1 MREIDELQVRC
12 VNKGKGCKWVG
23 EKGTL
28 SSHLRSNS
36 HGCEYME
43 VTCSFGSCGLKM
55 ERRQLKTHMEKE
67 CIYRPYRCRYCF
79 YKDTFKAITIGDT
92 LSQSHH
98 DTCQYYPVHC
108 PNKCKAGHMQRKKL
122 PAHRSECPLEKIPC
136 PFVETGCKQSSLLRK
151 DLDSH
156 LEKDIQYHMLGLL
169 KSHREL
175 KEKYNKLAESR
186 RRVGI

>member
-1 MREIDELQVRC
+1 
-12 VNKGKGCKWVG
+12 
-23 EKGTL
+23 
-28 SSHLRSNS
+28 
-36 HGCEYME
+36 
-43 VTCSFGSCGLKM
+43 
-55 ERRQLKTHMEKE
+55 
-67 CIYRPYRCRYCF
+67 
-79 YKDTFKAITIGDT
+79 
-92 LSQSHH
+92 
-98 DTCQYYPVHC
+98 
-108 PNKCKAGHMQRKKL
+108 MQRKKL